1 MFKRIYVDNFRCLVN
16 FELSVDSINLFLGPN
31 GAGKSTIFD
40 VLRKIQSFLNGEPV
54 TNLFQLDDLTRW
66 QNSSIQLFELEI
78 EGNGGKYKYELSI
91 EHDKPRKRAR
101 VDCERL
107 WFDNKPLLKF
117 EAGDAHLYWDNH
129 SEGPIY
135 PFDWLMSAVASIP
148 PRPDNTKL
156 TWFKERLGRF
166 IMVQINPMMMV
177 GDSSQ
182 EEAQLTP
189 HTENFISWYRY
200 ISEDQ
205 GKTIQITKA
214 LKEVLEGFGSFRFD
228 KVSEQNRV
236 LFLRFLSDNGK
247 RNDYTDYRFSEL
259 SEGQRTLIALYT
271 LVHYA
276 RSEDYTLCIDE
287 PENFLALPEIQ
298 PWLTLLYD
306 FCSAGELQA
315 LLISH
320 HPELIN
326 YLASS
331 AGYWFDRENN
341 TPVRV
346 KRITE
351 DESGLPISELVA
363 RGWLHG

>member
-31 GAGKSTIFD
+31 GAGKSTMFE
-40 VLRKIQSFLNGEPV
+40 VLRKIQFFLNGEIV
-54 TNLFQLDDLTRW
+54 TKLFQLDDLTRW
-66 QNSSIQLFELEI
+66 QNSSVQLFELEI
-78 EGNGGKYKYELSI
+78 EGNKGLYKYELAI
-91 EHDKPRKRAR
+91 EHDKPKKRAR
-101 VDCERL
+101 VDYERL

-117 EAGDAHLYWDNH
+117 EAGNVQLYRDNH

-148 PRPDNTKL
+148 SRNDNTKL
-156 TWFKERLGRF
+156 TWFKKRLSHF
-166 IMVQINPMMMV
+166 IIVQINPMMMV

-182 EEAQLTP
+182 EEAQLTS
-189 HTENFISWYRY
+189 HTENFVSWYRY

-205 GKTIQITKA
+205 GKTFQISEA
-214 LKEVLEGFGSFRFD
+214 LKEILDGFNSFKFD

-236 LFLRFLSDNGK
+236 LYLRFINENGK
-247 RNDYTDYRFSEL
+247 RTTDYQYRFSEL
-259 SEGQRTLIALYT
+259 SEGQRALIALYT

-306 FCSAGELQA
+306 FCSEGELQA

-320 HPELIN
+320 HPELID
-326 YLASS
+326 YLALS
-331 AGYWFDRENN
+331 AGYWFDRESS

-351 DESGLPISELVA
+351 DDSGLPISELIA